1 MLKQELKKLFLKQHA
16 LLATLILIILQ
27 CIIFSFSY
35 KEIKF
40 SNEFTKENYYEY
52 MEIMQGKI
60 NIDKEKFILNEQ
72 EKIIKAEA
80 DLKELHQKLYSGE
93 IKSGNEYTDS
103 IAEIQNIL
111 NKKEAFEIIFNMYKH
126 AKKAPEKRLI
136 LSVGKLGFCRDY
148 PDIPILIFI
157 IAYTSINLLIE
168 ESSQM
173 ITLIRTCENN
183 RKNAFISKLI
193 SLDIMIFIVQLL
205 SAFCEYLFLY
215 ANLKNSINYPIQS
228 LNYFSGCEY
237 NITILQGFLFVQLIK
252 LLGYFFISALIIFLS
267 VTVKKTVP
275 VVSIPLMLCLIQQF
289 VFFSSDQGY
298 YIPTGLLRA
307 SGYFKGN
314 IYEIKTS
321 FDKRVSQKVFSAIP
335 QSAMICMILFA
346 LIFIFFAYIVGYRY
360 YKSKRYIFKKKLFF
374 LIPLIVFC
382 MTGCTQSNKS
392 VTNIYYNMCRSGR
405 FPQNENYYFDFYN
418 ELSDGSNLI
427 AVSKSDDSKFKVLRN
442 TFNEAIWADS
452 CCIVENELYIFMYN
466 SSKSFTIFKINL
478 DTYKL
483 EEIAKQDTSYYYSF
497 LGLKFSDSIIIDKSI
512 HSFFTDEKTLFLMTV
527 DNEIFKCD
535 MDLRHS
541 ECIISDG
548 IYKFQLVFT
557 GKKIY
562 YINNKLELVA
572 YDVENGNSSVVL
584 GDITRSFDLFEDNII
599 YSGNDGIYCFSLAD
613 KTKKK
618 MSDMC
623 AEKIM
628 VDRNKIVFLFN
639 DSLYLLNSENEI
651 CTQIYNGH
659 LVDFNIIEGK
669 DLVLCTKFLYDSKE
683 YEQFTIKI

>member
-1 MLKQELKKLFLKQHA
+1 
-16 LLATLILIILQ
+16 
-27 CIIFSFSY
+27 
-35 KEIKF
+35 
-40 SNEFTKENYYEY
+40 
-52 MEIMQGKI
+52 
-60 NIDKEKFILNEQ
+60 
-72 EKIIKAEA
+72 
-80 DLKELHQKLYSGE
+80 
-93 IKSGNEYTDS
+93 
-103 IAEIQNIL
+103 
-111 NKKEAFEIIFNMYKH
+111 MYKY
-126 AKKAPEKRLI
+126 AKKAPEKRFI

-183 RKNAFISKLI
+183 RKNTFISKLI
-193 SLDIMIFIVQLL
+193 SLGIMIFIVQLL
-205 SAFCEYLFLY
+205 SALCEYLFLY

-228 LNYFSGCEY
+228 LNFFSGCEY
-237 NITILQGFLFVQLIK
+237 NITILQGFLFIQVIK
-252 LLGYFFISALIIFLS
+252 LLGYFFISALIIVLS

-289 VFFSSDQGY
+289 AFFSSDQGY

-314 IYEIKTS
+314 IYEIQTS
-321 FDKRVSQKVFSAIP
+321 FDKSVSQKVFSAIP
-335 QSAMICMILFA
+335 QSAMICVILFA

-360 YKSKRYIFKKKLFF
+360 YKGKRYMFKKKLFF
-374 LIPLIVFC
+374 LILLIVPC
-382 MTGCTQSNKS
+382 MTGCTQNNKE
-392 VTNIYYNMCRSGR
+392 VTDIYYNLCRSGR

-418 ELSDGSNLI
+418 ELSGDRDLI
-427 AVSKSDDSKFKVLRN
+427 AVSKSDGSKFKVLRN
-442 TFNEAIWADS
+442 AFSELVWADS
-452 CCIVENELYIFMYN
+452 CCIVENELYVFMN
-466 SSKSFTIFKINL
+466 SHSESFEIFKVNL

-483 EEIAKQDTSYYYSF
+483 EEIAKQDASYYYSF

-512 HSFFTDEKTLFLMTV
+512 HSFFTDGKTLFLMTI

-548 IYKFQLVFT
+548 IYNFQLIFT

-562 YINNKLELVA
+562 YINNKLELVE
-572 YDVENGNSSVVL
+572 YNVENGDSLVIL
-584 GDITRSFDLFEDNII
+584 DDITRSFDLFEDNII
-599 YSGNDGIYCFSLAD
+599 YSGNNGIYCFSLTD
-613 KTKKK
+613 KTKEKL
-618 MSDMC
+618 SDMC

-628 VDRNKIVFLFN
+628 ADGNKIVFLFN
-639 DSLYLLNSENEI
+639 NSLYLLNSEDEI
-651 CTQIYNGH
+651 CTQIYDGH
-659 LVDFNIIEGK
+659 LVNFNIIEGK

-683 YEQFTIKI
+683 YEQFTIEI